1 MSGSGWGH
9 IRSDIWVPI
18 KQALTVHI
26 RIYDGRVWPIPQQ
39 SAPDWEQITP
49 APRVKRGPQLVNKTL
64 IWSGKPLISPYE
76 THWNYNLLQWTK
88 GNKTKW
94 KLSNKPYTCC
104 KLEYFKHV
112 WIEYFLEIV
121 PRCCYLEFFRC
132 QILFQISAH
141 VVKLDIKIIK
151 LSPKYV
157 KLNSWELC
165 FNDEFISVFISSC
178 YWD

>member
-18 KQALTVHI
+18 KQALTVHF

-94 KLSNKPYTCC
+94 KLSNKPTPVVNWNILNMFELNIFL
-104 KLEYFKHV
+104 KLSLGVILSFFV
-112 WIEYFLEIV
+112 SNIV
-121 PRCCYLEFFRC
+121 SNICPRC
-132 QILFQISAH
+132 QIKH
-141 VVKLDIKIIK
+141 KD
-151 LSPKYV
+151 
-157 KLNSWELC
+157 N
-165 FNDEFISVFISSC
+165 
-178 YWD
+178 

>member
-94 KLSNKPYTCC
+94 KLSNKPTPVVNCNILNMFELNIFL
-104 KLEYFKHV
+104 KLSLGVVILSF
-112 WIEYFLEIV
+112 FL
-121 PRCCYLEFFRC
+121 C

-157 KLNSWELC
+157 KLNSWELLGLSLLLGLD
-165 FNDEFISVFISSC
+165 FSQITIV
-178 YWD
+178 